1 MQLTAVF
8 ISCTEVQQG
17 VSQNGKPWSKIIA
30 MFETIE
36 RFPKQVAVNF
46 NGDHIGEVQQLR
58 KGELI
63 EVNLDAQS
71 REFEGKFYTDLWGWG
86 VKKKY
91 DTPAPAL

>member
-8 ISCTEVQQG
+8 ISCTDVQQG

-71 REFEGKFYTDLWGWG
+71 REFEGKYYTDLWGWG

-91 DTPAPAL
+91 DTPAPQL

>member
-8 ISCTEVQQG
+8 ISCTEVQNG

-71 REFEGKFYTDLWGWG
+71 REFEGKYYTDLWGWG

-91 DTPAPAL
+91 DTPAPQL